1 MRHSSQ
7 RAGLALL
14 LLPLGL
20 PPGSFSITV
29 YADVEATQSA
39 KRQSEQTK
47 DKKIPQDRKENSQ
60 SSLISSDPIQ
70 CCSVLLTGKCNI

>member
-47 DKKIPQDRKENSQ
+47 DKKIYKIEKKTLRAA
-60 SSLISSDPIQ
+60 
-70 CCSVLLTGKCNI
+70 

>member
-39 KRQSEQTK
+39 KVNKQKTRKSLKIE
-47 DKKIPQDRKENSQ
+47 KKTLRAA
-60 SSLISSDPIQ
+60 
-70 CCSVLLTGKCNI
+70 